1 MNQVRI
7 RFFASIKEALKTDY
21 LELELPQALH
31 TMQDLRVHLAARSSL
46 WSEVLGPNKQ
56 IRVAQNH
63 EMVPMDT
70 RIEAGAEIAFF
81 PPVTGG

>member
-1 MNQVRI
+1 
-7 RFFASIKEALKTDY
+7 
-21 LELELPQALH
+21 
-31 TMQDLRVHLAARSSL
+31 MQDLRVHLAARSSL
-46 WSEVLGPNKQ
+46 WAEVLGPNKQ